1 MIHLK
6 IILYGILAFIE
17 RNPLF
22 CIMLVLLAIFAPVVF
37 KFVGWIILGIIAA
50 ILIGI
55 ALFALR
61 MRKMK
66 RNMEDQFRQATGSN
80 TGFGGAGFSGFG
92 NMGSANG
99 MTLEEL
105 VRQMQAQ
112 ADARKNGAQRD
123 NIKQPKNNIN
133 DNSSKSGDKPG
144 DYVDFEEVK

>member
-22 CIMLVLLAIFAPVVF
+22 CIMLVLLAVFAPVVF

-50 ILIGI
+50 ALIGI

-66 RNMEDQFRQATGSN
+66 RNMEDQFRQATGGN
-80 TGFGGAGFSGFG
+80 AGFGGAGFSGFG
-92 NMGSANG
+92 NMGGANG

-112 ADARKNGAQRD
+112 ADARKNGAQGG
-123 NIKQPKNNIN
+123 NVNQPKNNLN
-133 DNSSKSGDKPG
+133 DNSSKSSDKPG

>member
-22 CIMLVLLAIFAPVVF
+22 CIMLVLLAVFAPVVF

-50 ILIGI
+50 ALIGI

-66 RNMEDQFRQATGSN
+66 RNMEDQFRQATGGN
-80 TGFGGAGFSGFG
+80 AGFGGASFSGFG
-92 NMGSANG
+92 NMGGTNG

-112 ADARKNGAQRD
+112 ADARKNGAQGG
-123 NIKQPKNNIN
+123 NVNQPKNNIN
-133 DNSSKSGDKPG
+133 DNSSKSSDKPG

>member
-22 CIMLVLLAIFAPVVF
+22 CIMLVLLAVFAPVVF

-50 ILIGI
+50 ALIGI

-66 RNMEDQFRQATGSN
+66 RNMEDQFRQATGGN
-80 TGFGGAGFSGFG
+80 AGFGGADFSGFG
-92 NMGSANG
+92 NMGGANG

-112 ADARKNGAQRD
+112 ADARKNGAQGG
-123 NIKQPKNNIN
+123 NVNQPKNNN
-133 DNSSKSGDKPG
+133 NNNSSKSSDKPG